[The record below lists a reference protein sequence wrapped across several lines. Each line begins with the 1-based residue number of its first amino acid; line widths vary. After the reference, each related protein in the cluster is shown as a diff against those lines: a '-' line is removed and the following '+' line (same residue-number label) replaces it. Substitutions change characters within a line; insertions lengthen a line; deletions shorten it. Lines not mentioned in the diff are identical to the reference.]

1 MSDDKELIFQQYK
14 LYSEQK
20 EEFISR
26 SFMIN
31 RFYLCLA
38 IILLVVFELT
48 RMSAFAYG
56 VPLSALIAVIGMF
69 STMLWWANM
78 DAYNMLIKVKFQ
90 KVLEQIEKQLPVQP
104 YGDEYRGIKEFREKK
119 KMFLFSDMQKA
130 LAVVMFLIFFVGFVD
145 SLIPAIVAKLG

>member
-1 MSDDKELIFQQYK
+1 MSEQDLIFQQYR

-20 EEFISR
+20 EIFISR

-38 IILLVVFELT
+38 IILLIIMFLT
-48 RMSAFAYG
+48 KTAVFAYNI
-56 VPLSALIAVIGMF
+56 PLAALIGIIGMG

-78 DAYNMLIKVKFQ
+78 DAYNMLIKIKFS

-104 YGDEYRGIKEFREKK
+104 YADEYKGIKEFRENK

-130 LAVVMFLIFFVGFVD
+130 FAVAIFLMFFIGFID
-145 SLIPAIVAKLG
+145 SLIPVIISQLG